1 MIVYG
6 RNYHHLSQA
15 EQPAPAMT
23 CRKCKRELP
32 AEKFAIHEKLSG
44 LRRYSDTCKECEE
57 AIKQKF
63 TKPVEITESTRTCA
77 KCGRTKPIEEFISKQ
92 GNLVTRCNKCAES
105 ERRSKAKYR
114 ARQKERE
121 KKNEQ

>member
-15 EQPAPAMT
+15 EQPAPALT

-32 AEKFAIHEKLSG
+32 VDQFSIHEQLSG
-44 LRRYSDTCKECEE
+44 LRRYSDICKDCEE
-57 AIKQKF
+57 EIRKKF
-63 TKPVEITESTRTCA
+63 LKPVELTESERTCN
-77 KCGRTKPIEEFISKQ
+77 KCGKKKPIEEFISQ
-92 GNLVTRCNKCAES
+92 SGNLVSRCKKCAES

-121 KKNEQ
+121 AKK